1 MAKYYGDIAKS
12 AKGTCVR
19 CVVCA
24 MRANVRREE
33 EEAREA
39 RASERFGGSSIA
51 RDARRVR
58 SGLCVGDGRS
68 RCGLCVRAVY

>member
-1 MAKYYGDIAKS
+1 MRG
-12 AKGTCVR
+12 VN
-19 CVVCA
+19 A

-58 SGLCVGDGRS
+58 SGLCVGDVRL